1 MSDISPPQP
10 EMPAT
15 ARPDVDPQ
23 SVEGLFLTVLAMES
37 PAERAAFLDQIC
49 GNDAPRRRRIEALL
63 RAYDDAGSF
72 LEHPATPVGV
82 ADNFDFLQPADKP
95 GCLGRLGHYEVID
108 VIGRGGMGIV
118 FRALDPRLNRIV
130 AVKVLAPELAANPL
144 ARRRF
149 LREAQAAAAVSH
161 PHVVTIHAVDEA
173 KLPYLV
179 MECIVG
185 QSLQQKLDQVG
196 PLRLTEILRIGSQIA
211 EGLAAAHRQGL
222 IHRDIKPANILL
234 ENGVERVKITDF
246 GLARAADDAAITRT
260 GEVSGTPQYM
270 SPEQAH
276 GDKVDPRSDLFSLG
290 CVLYAMCTGRSP
302 FRADSVAAAIRRVC
316 DDTPRPIA
324 EINAEIP
331 AWLIDL
337 IDILLAKQPED
348 RFQTADEVA
357 VALEKCLVRVQ
368 RPGDSSPPTASRIEE
383 PRHMPANAA
392 VAPSSYGLSDVTY
405 ASGTAAIVLFL
416 GQVLFAGAFGLVG
429 GLEIQSCYFDLP
441 DPKLFMARLSGAL
454 GAIFLLSTVGL
465 WLNPATS
472 GGRSVALTIATRF
485 AIFYAMWFGLF
496 TSVVVIGEWNTQE
509 DEPLLVVLGVIG
521 LSIVAGTAFLLGRA
535 TSSGT
540 EPATEPR
547 TAGRHLA
554 LLGIGVW
561 ALLLTWFLGIAIG
574 VLRPPRFESPLHTAA
589 GPLGIGL
596 VWTGGLLLAA
606 GMFLQNRIL
615 GAAHWLYVLRIV
627 GLGALMVGGLL
638 AILSLLYFFGEAI
651 TPSPLELIIVLVV
664 VALAILMY
672 RRIGRTPPSTGDTGA
687 DAARCETPARHNRN
701 WLWTAL
707 IVFSIVCVAPCLLG
721 VAYLSLSYST
731 VEVQR
736 MAAPTTPQTSA
747 APSDAA
753 GEHGGGGAA
762 MMGMPGMDGGYG
774 GSMGSMMDG
783 GSYAGTFDESQ
794 WGAILLDVGTVPSS
808 PPGMPPGGMMGMA
821 PGGAFSHLMDRAVRL
836 RPTDTVPG
844 RIAEKDAP
852 VRKNGE
858 TVYHAHPLTDPG
870 IYRIAPGEYEVQLFD
885 WSYGWALGR
894 DVAETASYTPVAPQR
909 PAAVRSL
916 GTIRV
921 QTGEIVTVSATRDDV
936 SALLRGILATTPD
949 MHETQLAQFVWNGEM
964 FVLSPQQAKVVRYL
978 LQRSAAGEAE
988 TTEAELRTGAGQQL
1002 TFIRKSDSGEPET
1015 QIVPVDSPIEQI
1027 FNNGRHPAW
1036 GTLIVPGTQAG
1047 TFALGPLKLPQGT
1060 VPAVAV
1066 PEEATDSPA
1075 SAAEVPAEPSPD
1087 APADA
1092 LNAME
1097 TSAALELIRHVREA
1111 RQAIRSGRATITVED
1126 RPRLRGNEVAL
1137 LEARE
1142 AIVGTPGWK
1151 RRASLAF
1158 LGNKIRC
1165 DDENGRQIINGQSYL
1180 RCDRETTTGADIK
1193 VSPLKDSENQVADLR
1208 VWGMSPRPLA
1218 ILRNGSVAKFAQV
1231 RGNRP
1236 EFAQS
1241 KVDADG
1247 SHLQLL
1253 RTAGEDVTLSF
1264 WIDPQRGWNIV
1275 RATAEGPNPRGGMLD
1290 DTIECQL
1297 APFEGVWF
1305 PKEVKYTRQ
1314 VDGVLAVE
1322 EVSTI
1327 SDVHFNEELP
1337 DELFEE
1343 EGMSMSI
1350 EEFLKSRAAEATEP
1364 AVR

>member
-10 EMPAT
+10 EMPPT
-15 ARPDVDPQ
+15 ARPEVDPQ

-37 PAERAAFLDQIC
+37 PAERAAFLDQVC
-49 GNDAPRRRRIEALL
+49 GDDAPRRRRIEALL

-72 LEHPATPVGV
+72 LEHPATPVGT
-82 ADNFDFLQPADKP
+82 ADNFDFLEPADKA
-95 GCLGRLGHYEVID
+95 GCIGRLGYYEVID

-130 AVKVLAPELAANPL
+130 AIKVLAPELAANPL

-331 AWLIDL
+331 VWLIDL
-337 IDILLAKQPED
+337 VDILLAKQPEE
-348 RFQTADEVA
+348 RFQTAEEVA

-405 ASGTAAIVLFL
+405 APGTAAIVLFL

-429 GLEIQSCYFDLP
+429 GLEILSCYFNLP
-441 DPKLFMARLSGAL
+441 DPKLFVARISGAL
-454 GAIFLLSTVGL
+454 GAIFLLSTVGQ

-472 GGRSVALTIATRF
+472 GGRSVALTITTRF

-496 TSVVVIGEWNTQE
+496 TSAVVIGEWNTQE
-509 DEPLLVVLGVIG
+509 DEPLLVVLGVVG
-521 LSIVAGTAFLLGRA
+521 LSIFAGTAFLLGRA
-535 TSSGT
+535 TSTGT

-547 TAGRHLA
+547 TAGRQLA

-561 ALLLTWFLGIAIG
+561 VLLLTWFLGIAIG

-589 GPLGIGL
+589 GPLGISL
-596 VWTGGLLLAA
+596 VWAGGLLLAA

-615 GAAHWLYVLRIV
+615 GAANWLYVARIV
-627 GLGALMVGGLL
+627 GFGALLIGGLL

-651 TPSPLELIIVLVV
+651 SPSPVELAIVLVV
-664 VALAILMY
+664 VALAIVMY
-672 RRIGRTPPSTGDTGA
+672 RRIGKSPPSTGDAGA
-687 DAARCETPARHNRN
+687 DSTRREMPVRHNRN

-736 MAAPTTPQTSA
+736 MPGATTPQVLA

-753 GEHGGGGAA
+753 GEQWGSGAA
-762 MMGMPGMDGGYG
+762 MMGMPGMDDGS

-783 GSYAGTFDESQ
+783 DSYAGTFDESQ
-794 WGAILLDVGTVPSS
+794 WGAVLLDFGTVPGS
-808 PPGMPPGGMMGMA
+808 PPGMLPGSMGAMA
-821 PGGAFSHLMDRAVRL
+821 PGGVFSHSMDRAVRL
-836 RPTDTVPG
+836 RPTDSVPG
-844 RIAEKDAP
+844 RIAEKDAR
-852 VRKNGE
+852 VRKEGE
-858 TVYHAHPLTDPG
+858 LAYRAHPLTEPG

-894 DVAETASYTPVAPQR
+894 DVAETAPRTPVAPQR

-936 SALLRGILATTPD
+936 SALLRGILSTTPD

-988 TTEAELRTGAGQQL
+988 TSEAELRTGAGRQL
-1002 TFIRKSDSGEPET
+1002 AFTRKSDSDEPET
-1015 QIVPVDSPIEQI
+1015 RIVPVETPVQKI
-1027 FNNGRHPAW
+1027 FNDGRHPAW
-1036 GTLIVPGTQAG
+1036 GKVIVPGTQAG
-1047 TFALGPLKLPQGT
+1047 TFALGPLTLPQGT

-1066 PEEATDSPA
+1066 PAK
-1075 SAAEVPAEPSPD
+1075 EPED
-1087 APADA
+1087 LPADA
-1092 LNAME
+1092 SLPE
-1097 TSAALELIRHVREA
+1097 PKLDGA
-1111 RQAIRSGRATITVED
+1111 R
-1126 RPRLRGNEVAL
+1126 
-1137 LEARE
+1137 
-1142 AIVGTPGWK
+1142 
-1151 RRASLAF
+1151 
-1158 LGNKIRC
+1158 
-1165 DDENGRQIINGQSYL
+1165 
-1180 RCDRETTTGADIK
+1180 
-1193 VSPLKDSENQVADLR
+1193 
-1208 VWGMSPRPLA
+1208 
-1218 ILRNGSVAKFAQV
+1218 
-1231 RGNRP
+1231 
-1236 EFAQS
+1236 
-1241 KVDADG
+1241 
-1247 SHLQLL
+1247 
-1253 RTAGEDVTLSF
+1253 
-1264 WIDPQRGWNIV
+1264 
-1275 RATAEGPNPRGGMLD
+1275 
-1290 DTIECQL
+1290 
-1297 APFEGVWF
+1297 
-1305 PKEVKYTRQ
+1305 
-1314 VDGVLAVE
+1314 
-1322 EVSTI
+1322 
-1327 SDVHFNEELP
+1327 
-1337 DELFEE
+1337 
-1343 EGMSMSI
+1343 
-1350 EEFLKSRAAEATEP
+1350 
-1364 AVR
+1364 

>member
-1 MSDISPPQP
+1 MSDTSPPQSAI
-10 EMPAT
+10 PAT
-15 ARPDVDPQ
+15 ARPEVDPQ
-23 SVEGLFLTVLAMES
+23 SVEGLFLTVLAMDS
-37 PAERAAFLDQIC
+37 PAERAAFLDQVC
-49 GNDAPRRRRIEALL
+49 GDDAPRRRRIEALL

-72 LEHPATPVGV
+72 LEHPATPVGT
-82 ADNFDFLQPADKP
+82 ADNFDFLEPADKA
-95 GCLGRLGHYEVID
+95 GCIGRLGYYEVID

-130 AVKVLAPELAANPL
+130 AIKVLAPELAANPL

-331 AWLIDL
+331 AWLIHL
-337 IDILLAKQPED
+337 VDILLAKRPED

-368 RPGDSSPPTASRIEE
+368 RPGDSSPPAPPRIEE
-383 PRHMPANAA
+383 PRRMPANAA
-392 VAPSSYGLSDVTY
+392 VASSSYGLSDVTY
-405 ASGTAAIVLFL
+405 APGTAVIVLFL
-416 GQVLFAGAFGLVG
+416 GQVVFAGAFGLLC
-429 GLEIQSCYFDLP
+429 GLGVLSCYSDLP
-441 DPKLFMARLSGAL
+441 SPNLFVARISGTL
-454 GAIFLLSTVGL
+454 GAIFLLATVGL
-465 WLNPATS
+465 MLNPAMARGT
-472 GGRSVALTIATRF
+472 SVALITVSRF
-485 AIFYAMWFGLF
+485 AMFYTLWFGF
-496 TSVVVIGEWNTQE
+496 IVSAAVVGELHAEEVQ
-509 DEPLLVVLGVIG
+509 PLLAVLGVIG
-521 LSIVAGTAFLLGRA
+521 LSLAAGTAFLLGRA
-535 TSSGT
+535 TSRHT
-540 EPATEPR
+540 EPPTEPR
-547 TAGRHLA
+547 AAGRELA
-554 LLGIGVW
+554 MMGIGIW
-561 ALLLTWFLGIAIG
+561 ALLLTWFLGIAFG

-596 VWTGGLLLAA
+596 VWAGGLLLAA

-615 GAAHWLYVLRIV
+615 GAAHWLYVARIV
-627 GLGALMVGGLL
+627 GLGGLMVGGLL

-651 TPSPLELIIVLVV
+651 SPSPVELAIVLVV
-664 VALAILMY
+664 AALAIVMY
-672 RRIGRTPPSTGDTGA
+672 RRVGKTPPSTSDAGA
-687 DAARCETPARHNRN
+687 HSTRRETLARPNRN

-707 IVFSIVCVAPCLLG
+707 IVFSVVCVAPCLLG
-721 VAYLSLSYST
+721 VAYLSLAYST

-736 MAAPTTPQTSA
+736 MPGATTPQISA
-747 APSDAA
+747 APSDMA
-753 GEHGGGGAA
+753 GEQGGGGAE
-762 MMGMPGMDGGYG
+762 MMGMAGGM
-774 GSMGSMMDG
+774 SSMMGSPG
-783 GSYAGTFDESQ
+783 GTVDESQ
-794 WGAILLDVGTVPSS
+794 WGAILLDFGTAQRS
-808 PPGMPPGGMMGMA
+808 PASALPGGMMGM
-821 PGGAFSHLMDRAVRL
+821 PGMAVGAFSYSSDRAVRL

-844 RIAEKDAP
+844 RISEKDAH
-852 VRKNGE
+852 VRKEGE
-858 TVYHAHPLTDPG
+858 LVYRAHPLTDPG

-936 SALLRGILATTPD
+936 SALLRGILARTPD
-949 MHETQLAQFVWNGEM
+949 MRETQLAQFVWNGEM

-1002 TFIRKSDSGEPET
+1002 VFTRKSDSGEPET
-1015 QIVPVDSPIEQI
+1015 QIVPVDTPIEQI

-1036 GTLIVPGTQAG
+1036 GTLIVPGTQVG

-1066 PEEATDSPA
+1066 PENL
-1075 SAAEVPAEPSPD
+1075 
-1087 APADA
+1087 PADA
-1092 LNAME
+1092 SLP
-1097 TSAALELIRHVREA
+1097 ELKVNDA
-1111 RQAIRSGRATITVED
+1111 R
-1126 RPRLRGNEVAL
+1126 
-1137 LEARE
+1137 
-1142 AIVGTPGWK
+1142 
-1151 RRASLAF
+1151 
-1158 LGNKIRC
+1158 
-1165 DDENGRQIINGQSYL
+1165 
-1180 RCDRETTTGADIK
+1180 
-1193 VSPLKDSENQVADLR
+1193 
-1208 VWGMSPRPLA
+1208 
-1218 ILRNGSVAKFAQV
+1218 
-1231 RGNRP
+1231 
-1236 EFAQS
+1236 
-1241 KVDADG
+1241 
-1247 SHLQLL
+1247 
-1253 RTAGEDVTLSF
+1253 
-1264 WIDPQRGWNIV
+1264 
-1275 RATAEGPNPRGGMLD
+1275 
-1290 DTIECQL
+1290 
-1297 APFEGVWF
+1297 
-1305 PKEVKYTRQ
+1305 
-1314 VDGVLAVE
+1314 
-1322 EVSTI
+1322 
-1327 SDVHFNEELP
+1327 
-1337 DELFEE
+1337 
-1343 EGMSMSI
+1343 
-1350 EEFLKSRAAEATEP
+1350 
-1364 AVR
+1364 

>member
-15 ARPDVDPQ
+15 ARPEVDPQ
-23 SVEGLFLTVLAMES
+23 SVEGLFLTVLAMDS
-37 PAERAAFLDQIC
+37 PAERAAFLDQVC
-49 GNDAPRRRRIEALL
+49 GDDAPRRRRIEALL

-72 LEHPATPVGV
+72 LEHPATPVGT
-82 ADNFDFLQPADKP
+82 ADNFDFLEPADKA
-95 GCLGRLGHYEVID
+95 GCIGRLGYYEVID

-130 AVKVLAPELAANPL
+130 AIKVLAPELAASPL

-316 DDTPRPIA
+316 DDTPRPIT

-331 AWLIDL
+331 VWLIDL
-337 IDILLAKQPED
+337 VDILLAKQPED

-368 RPGDSSPPTASRIEE
+368 RPEDSSPPTAPRIEE
-383 PRHMPANAA
+383 PRRMPANAA

-405 ASGTAAIVLFL
+405 APGTAAISLFL

-429 GLEIQSCYFDLP
+429 GLEILSCYFDLP
-441 DPKLFMARLSGAL
+441 DPKLFVARLSGAL
-454 GAIFLLSTVGL
+454 AAIFLLSTVGL
-465 WLNPATS
+465 WLNPAAS

-496 TSVVVIGEWNTQE
+496 MAAVVIGEWNTQE
-509 DEPLLVVLGVIG
+509 EEPLLVVLGVIG

-547 TAGRHLA
+547 TAGRQLA

-561 ALLLTWFLGIAIG
+561 VLLLTWFLGIAIG
-574 VLRPPRFESPLHTAA
+574 VLRPPRFESPLHTGA

-596 VWTGGLLLAA
+596 VWAGGLLLAA

-615 GAAHWLYVLRIV
+615 GAAHWLYVARIV
-627 GLGALMVGGLL
+627 GLGGLMVGGLL
-638 AILSLLYFFGEAI
+638 AILSLLYFFGESFS
-651 TPSPLELIIVLVV
+651 PSPIELGIVLVV
-664 VALAILMY
+664 AALAIVMY
-672 RRIGRTPPSTGDTGA
+672 RRIGRTPPSTGDAGA
-687 DAARCETPARHNRN
+687 DAARRETPARHNRN

-707 IVFSIVCVAPCLLG
+707 IVFSVVCVAPCLLG

-736 MAAPTTPQTSA
+736 MPGATTPQTSA
-747 APSDAA
+747 VPSDVA
-753 GEHGGGGAA
+753 EEQGGGGAA
-762 MMGMPGMDGGYG
+762 MMGMPGMAGDMSGM
-774 GSMGSMMDG
+774 MGSPG
-783 GSYAGTFDESQ
+783 GTIDESQ
-794 WGAILLDVGTVPSS
+794 WGAILLDFGTVPSS

-821 PGGAFSHLMDRAVRL
+821 PGGAFSRLMDRAVRL
-836 RPTDTVPG
+836 RPTDSVPG
-844 RIAEKDAP
+844 RIAEKDAR

-858 TVYHAHPLTDPG
+858 TVYHAHPLTESG

-885 WSYGWALGR
+885 WSFGWARGK
-894 DVAETASYTPVAPQR
+894 DVAETAPYTPVAPQR
-909 PAAVRSL
+909 PAAVRFL

-921 QTGEIVTVSATRDDV
+921 KPGDIVTVSARRDDA
-936 SALLRGILATTPD
+936 SALLRGILATRPD
-949 MHETQLAQFVWNGEM
+949 KHETQLAQFLWNGEM
-964 FVLSPQQAKVVRYL
+964 FVQTWDQARVIRYL
-978 LQRSAAGEAE
+978 LQRAAAGEEEMAESELQSIVLPMYGVESQRPAGAE
-988 TTEAELRTGAGQQL
+988 TEFHVFPTSLRH
-1002 TFIRKSDSGEPET
+1002 
-1015 QIVPVDSPIEQI
+1015 V
-1027 FNNGRHPAW
+1027 FNDGRHPAW
-1036 GTLIVPGTQAG
+1036 GKLIVPGSREG
-1047 TFALGPLKLPQGT
+1047 TFKLAPLNLPQGT

-1066 PEEATDSPA
+1066 PEMNPNDL
-1075 SAAEVPAEPSPD
+1075 
-1087 APADA
+1087 PADA
-1092 LNAME
+1092 SLPEPKVGE
-1097 TSAALELIRHVREA
+1097 TR
-1111 RQAIRSGRATITVED
+1111 
-1126 RPRLRGNEVAL
+1126 
-1137 LEARE
+1137 
-1142 AIVGTPGWK
+1142 
-1151 RRASLAF
+1151 
-1158 LGNKIRC
+1158 
-1165 DDENGRQIINGQSYL
+1165 
-1180 RCDRETTTGADIK
+1180 
-1193 VSPLKDSENQVADLR
+1193 
-1208 VWGMSPRPLA
+1208 
-1218 ILRNGSVAKFAQV
+1218 
-1231 RGNRP
+1231 
-1236 EFAQS
+1236 
-1241 KVDADG
+1241 
-1247 SHLQLL
+1247 
-1253 RTAGEDVTLSF
+1253 
-1264 WIDPQRGWNIV
+1264 
-1275 RATAEGPNPRGGMLD
+1275 
-1290 DTIECQL
+1290 
-1297 APFEGVWF
+1297 
-1305 PKEVKYTRQ
+1305 
-1314 VDGVLAVE
+1314 
-1322 EVSTI
+1322 
-1327 SDVHFNEELP
+1327 
-1337 DELFEE
+1337 
-1343 EGMSMSI
+1343 
-1350 EEFLKSRAAEATEP
+1350 
-1364 AVR
+1364 

>member
-1 MSDISPPQP
+1 MSDTSPPQSAI
-10 EMPAT
+10 PAT
-15 ARPDVDPQ
+15 ARPEVDPQ
-23 SVEGLFLTVLAMES
+23 SVEGLFLTVLAMDS
-37 PAERAAFLDQIC
+37 PAERAAFLDQVC
-49 GNDAPRRRRIEALL
+49 GDDAPRRRRIEALL

-72 LEHPATPVGV
+72 LEHPATPVGT
-82 ADNFDFLQPADKP
+82 ADNFDFLEPADKA
-95 GCLGRLGHYEVID
+95 GCIGRLGYYEVID

-130 AVKVLAPELAANPL
+130 AIKVLAPELAANPL

-337 IDILLAKQPED
+337 VDILLAKQPED

-368 RPGDSSPPTASRIEE
+368 RPGDSSPPTASRIKE
-383 PRHMPANAA
+383 PRRMAANAA

-405 ASGTAAIVLFL
+405 ASGTAAIILFL

-429 GLEIQSCYFDLP
+429 GLEILSCSFDLP

-509 DEPLLVVLGVIG
+509 DEPLLVVLGVVG
-521 LSIVAGTAFLLGRA
+521 LSIVAATAFLLGRA

-547 TAGRHLA
+547 KAGRQLA

-596 VWTGGLLLAA
+596 VWAGGLLLAA

-651 TPSPLELIIVLVV
+651 SPSPVELTIVLVV
-664 VALAILMY
+664 VALAIVMY
-672 RRIGRTPPSTGDTGA
+672 RRIGRMPLTTGGTAA
-687 DAARCETPARHNRN
+687 DATRRETPARPNRN

-707 IVFSIVCVAPCLLG
+707 IVFSVVCVAPCLLG

-736 MAAPTTPQTSA
+736 MPGATTPQISA

-753 GEHGGGGAA
+753 GAHDGGGAA
-762 MMGMPGMDGGYG
+762 MMGMPGMAGDMSGM
-774 GSMGSMMDG
+774 MGSPG
-783 GSYAGTFDESQ
+783 GTIDESQ
-794 WGAILLDVGTVPSS
+794 WGAILLDFGTAQRS
-808 PPGMPPGGMMGMA
+808 PASALPGGMMGM
-821 PGGAFSHLMDRAVRL
+821 PGMAVGAFSYSTDRAVRL

-844 RIAEKDAP
+844 RISEKDAH
-852 VRKNGE
+852 VRKEGE
-858 TVYHAHPLTDPG
+858 LVYRAHPLTDPG

-894 DVAETASYTPVAPQR
+894 DVAETAPRTPVAPQR
-909 PAAVRSL
+909 PAAMRSL

-936 SALLRGILATTPD
+936 TGLIRGILATTPD
-949 MHETQLAQFVWNGEM
+949 MHETQLAQFLWNGEM

-978 LQRSAAGEAE
+978 LQRSAAGEVE

-1015 QIVPVDSPIEQI
+1015 QIVPVDTPIEQI

-1036 GTLIVPGTQAG
+1036 GTLIVPGTQVG

-1066 PEEATDSPA
+1066 PEK
-1075 SAAEVPAEPSPD
+1075 EPED
-1087 APADA
+1087 LPADA
-1092 LNAME
+1092 TLP
-1097 TSAALELIRHVREA
+1097 EL
-1111 RQAIRSGRATITVED
+1111 
-1126 RPRLRGNEVAL
+1126 
-1137 LEARE
+1137 
-1142 AIVGTPGWK
+1142 K
-1151 RRASLAF
+1151 
-1158 LGNKIRC
+1158 
-1165 DDENGRQIINGQSYL
+1165 
-1180 RCDRETTTGADIK
+1180 
-1193 VSPLKDSENQVADLR
+1193 
-1208 VWGMSPRPLA
+1208 
-1218 ILRNGSVAKFAQV
+1218 
-1231 RGNRP
+1231 
-1236 EFAQS
+1236 
-1241 KVDADG
+1241 
-1247 SHLQLL
+1247 
-1253 RTAGEDVTLSF
+1253 
-1264 WIDPQRGWNIV
+1264 
-1275 RATAEGPNPRGGMLD
+1275 LD
-1290 DTIECQL
+1290 D
-1297 APFEGVWF
+1297 A
-1305 PKEVKYTRQ
+1305 R
-1314 VDGVLAVE
+1314 
-1322 EVSTI
+1322 
-1327 SDVHFNEELP
+1327 
-1337 DELFEE
+1337 
-1343 EGMSMSI
+1343 
-1350 EEFLKSRAAEATEP
+1350 
-1364 AVR
+1364 